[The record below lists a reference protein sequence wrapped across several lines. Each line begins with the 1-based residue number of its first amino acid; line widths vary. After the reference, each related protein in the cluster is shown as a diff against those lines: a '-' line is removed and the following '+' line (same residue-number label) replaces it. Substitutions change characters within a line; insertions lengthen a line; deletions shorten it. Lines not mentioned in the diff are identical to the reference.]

1 MPRCS
6 GYGVNDI
13 RVLSEARPVAGP
25 AELSRFAGRL
35 FHGAVNGEGI
45 GQARGGKNP
54 HHCLLWCGEYEVTAD
69 LAGLPPAAR

>member
-1 MPRCS
+1 LPRCS

-13 RVLSEARPVAGP
+13 RVLSEARPAAGP

-35 FHGAVNGEGI
+35 FHGAVNGEGS
-45 GQARGGKNP
+45 GQARGSKNY
-54 HHCLLWCGEYEVTAD
+54 LLRCGEYEVTAG

>member
-1 MPRCS
+1 
-6 GYGVNDI
+6 
-13 RVLSEARPVAGP
+13 
-25 AELSRFAGRL
+25 LSRFAGRL